1 MTLRSKAL
9 IAAFLAAGMLAVAAL
24 WFIKSGSTG
33 MDAATR
39 EKLFAEIKNSR
50 SEEPKLR
57 LPRDWHACAEG
68 VARLAD
74 EGTQR
79 IECDTWTAQGVTST
93 LVALKVADALVPVV
107 ETRLEGTDDEGRIVV
122 DVVGGPGGGP
132 FQVDRGA
139 TDEFYDRLGEAGR
152 GMVFWRDMR
161 VSPYRYL
168 MDRGF
173 TIASVGYWG
182 TNIRTLQAPNEIE
195 LAFEDVGTTVDF
207 YRDRAGAEPALVTTS
222 LGNHLA
228 LGALGRERLERMDV
242 LAVVP
247 VMDGL
252 QHHLRRVR
260 LGSARERAKAE
271 ADDELFGEW
280 MVFNIYRRSGDTII
294 FDQSRYLPLH
304 DYSPRYVGKHDLA
317 WKDIMPKGKCSRIL
331 LGTIDPRTR
340 DYLKDKKD
348 LPSFVIVL
356 PADHDLALEAP
367 EDVRGLFF
375 DYADCLARQVS

>member
-1 MTLRSKAL
+1 MTLRSKTL
-9 IAAFLAAGMLAVAAL
+9 IAALLAAGMLAIAAL

-39 EKLFAEIKNSR
+39 EKLFTVIKNSR

-68 VARLAD
+68 VSRLAD
-74 EGTQR
+74 EGARR
-79 IECDTWTAQGVTST
+79 IECNTWTAQGVTST

-107 ETRLEGTDDEGRIVV
+107 ETRLEGTDYEGRIVV

-132 FQVDRGA
+132 FQVERGS

-152 GMVFWRDMR
+152 GMVFWYDMR
-161 VSPYRYL
+161 VSPYRSL

-182 TNIRTLQAPNEIE
+182 TNIRTLEVANEIE
-195 LAFEDVGTTVDF
+195 LSFDDVRAAVDF
-207 YRDRAGAEPALVTTS
+207 YRDRTGAEPALITNS
-222 LGNHLA
+222 LGNHIA
-228 LGALGRERLERMDV
+228 LGGLGRDRLERMNM

-260 LGSARERAKAE
+260 IESAEERAQAE
-271 ADDELFGEW
+271 AKGDLFGEW
-280 MVFNIYRRSGDTII
+280 TTFNIYAKSETGIA
-294 FDQSRYLPLH
+294 FDHSRMLLLH
-304 DYSPRYVGKHDLA
+304 DYVPRYVGGRDLA
-317 WKDIMPKGKCSRIL
+317 FRAVTPRAACSRIV
-331 LGTIDPRTR
+331 LGSKDPRTR
-340 DYLKDKKD
+340 NYLAAR
-348 LPSFVIVL
+348 PTPAQRMVIL
-356 PADHDLALEAP
+356 SADHDLAKDDPKSVRAIFADFAQCLP
-367 EDVRGLFF
+367 RED
-375 DYADCLARQVS
+375 S